1 MNKDKC
7 ALAMSFFA
15 NDNSSSKVKKP
26 PKKSSTASSD
36 DLPSVQNASAKPFVK
51 KLPPE
56 RAYFEPEGSE
66 LPDDEDEDELE
77 VFQSRAASRRKQKS
91 PEPEIDQGPPVP
103 TRSGEPKQMMLRLMK
118 NATNIMRS

>member
-1 MNKDKC
+1 
-7 ALAMSFFA
+7 MSFFA

-56 RAYFEPEGSE
+56 RAFFEPEGSE

-77 VFQSRAASRRKQKS
+77 VFQSRAASRKSQNRQKS
-91 PEPEIDQGPPVP
+91 PEIDQGPPVP

>member
-1 MNKDKC
+1 MKVNLNKTIDFY
-7 ALAMSFFA
+7 AR
-15 NDNSSSKVKKP
+15 N
-26 PKKSSTASSD
+26 
-36 DLPSVQNASAKPFVK
+36 SAKNDRRSFP
-51 KLPPE
+51 LPPE